1 MYGLAL
7 RKRCPLSSA
16 HSKLSRHDPD
26 WSDDRPRLHA
36 HLDGTGRRLPQWE
49 QLLALTGALYAR
61 LLSRP
66 AVRSFEH
73 GVYLGAA
80 ENDHC

>member
-1 MYGLAL
+1 MHIWMAL
-7 RKRCPLSSA
+7 
-16 HSKLSRHDPD
+16 
-26 WSDDRPRLHA
+26 
-36 HLDGTGRRLPQWE
+36 GTVCLNGE
-49 QLLALTGALYAR
+49 QLLARGGELS